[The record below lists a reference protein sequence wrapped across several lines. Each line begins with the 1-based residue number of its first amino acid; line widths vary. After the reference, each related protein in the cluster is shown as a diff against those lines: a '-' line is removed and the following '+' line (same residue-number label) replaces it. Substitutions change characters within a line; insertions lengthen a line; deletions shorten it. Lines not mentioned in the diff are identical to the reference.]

1 MTSNQKSLTT
11 ETWEP
16 IFKNTTESIMK
27 MFPPNIQLLDEMPH
41 ENIGDS
47 LHLHG
52 KMDALI
58 NQGVNKFKVFEQNYD
73 SYHS

>member
-1 MTSNQKSLTT
+1 MHLNYDRWDLLSGGLFCPK
-11 ETWEP
+11 
-16 IFKNTTESIMK
+16 
-27 MFPPNIQLLDEMPH
+27 IQLLDEMPH

-73 SYHS
+73 CYHS